1 MTNEERESLNFHGGN
16 ISYAGLEGLVEYVEG
31 LLEAEYQY
39 GYDTGWDESERH
51 SERR

>member
-31 LLEAEYQY
+31 LLEKAYQNGLDHEEYY
-39 GYDTGWDESERH
+39 GT
-51 SERR
+51 